1 MTMDNEWDLLNAG
14 FWLVIL
20 VWIVAIRLVLA
31 GIEEPEPD
39 EG

>member
-1 MTMDNEWDLLNAG
+1 MDNEWDLLNAG

-31 GIEEPEPD
+31 GLEEPESD